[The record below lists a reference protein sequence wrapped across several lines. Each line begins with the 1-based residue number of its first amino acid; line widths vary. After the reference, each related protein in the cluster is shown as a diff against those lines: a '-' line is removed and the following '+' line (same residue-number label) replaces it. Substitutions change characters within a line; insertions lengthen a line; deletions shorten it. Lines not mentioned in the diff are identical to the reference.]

1 MMCLLTTYHTND
13 TMSMVSLEV
22 MIAGKTS
29 YEHRSHSVFSLH
41 YHLILAV
48 KFRRKAVNDNISI
61 RLREIFEYVGK
72 NHHIVNEAWNHD
84 KDHIHVMFRAEPTTA
99 LSKLINAYKS
109 ASSRI
114 IKSEC
119 PEIRRML

>member
-1 MMCLLTTYHTND
+1 MVRLLTAHYTNGAME
-13 TMSMVSLEV
+13 TVSLEV
-22 MIAGKTS
+22 IIAGKTS

-41 YHLILAV
+41 YHLILVV
-48 KFRRKAVNDNISI
+48 KYRRKAINDDISI

-119 PEIRRML
+119 PEI